1 MRSPISLSASLATIF
16 SAMRLV
22 SAVDEASV
30 PAVDEAT
37 MPWPV
42 ELPGWGHLRIN
53 RTEFAIP
60 VVDSGVDMDT
70 LDKLPE
76 VYTVERAA
84 PTDTEG
90 CTNPYEFPDTGP
102 VTGIVCLP
110 DGVEYEAMVAD
121 QVNFGISMVEL
132 ASNVNTV
139 AAAKLN
145 YNGCTK
151 CNHNCIYTLMFYP
164 ACSKF
169 P

>member
-1 MRSPISLSASLATIF
+1 MRSPIILSASLATIL
-16 SAMRLV
+16 STMRLV
-22 SAVDEASV
+22 SAVDEA
-30 PAVDEAT
+30 T
-37 MPWPV
+37 MSWPV

-76 VYTVERAA
+76 MYTVERAA

-90 CTNPYEFPDTGP
+90 CTNSYEFPDTGP

-110 DGVEYEAMVAD
+110 DGVKYEAMVTD
-121 QVNFGISMVEL
+121 QVNRGISMVEL
-132 ASNVNTV
+132 ASNSNMNTE
-139 AAAKLN
+139 AAANLN
-145 YNGCTK
+145 IPWGCTQ
-151 CNHNCIYTLMFYP
+151 CNHHCIFYLMFYP
-164 ACSKF
+164 VCSKF